1 MDETSRKPQ
10 DPRDTAAITPK
21 ILAAEDPPPF
31 FVHRPE
37 GASDF
42 FLTCDHGGNLI
53 PRKLGT
59 LGLEPLHLVRHIA
72 WDVGA
77 AGLSRRL
84 AELLDATV
92 VTQTYSRL
100 VIDCNRQI
108 THHDSIAARSED
120 TDIPGNLNL
129 PAGEA
134 EARAREIFKP
144 YQGAIAKALDARA
157 AAGRPSVLVAMHSFA
172 PVYHGQSRPWHIG
185 LLYNR
190 DRRLATILKALMAE
204 DPTLC
209 IGDNQP
215 FAVGD
220 DSDYG
225 IPVHGEQ
232 RDIPHV
238 EIEMRHDLIESVVA
252 QAAWAKRLADWL
264 TRALERL
271 REGAAGND

>member
-1 MDETSRKPQ
+1 MDEISRKSKPV
-10 DPRDTAAITPK
+10 REAAAATPK
-21 ILAAEDPPPF
+21 ILAADDPPPF
-31 FVHRPE
+31 FVHRPD
-37 GASDF
+37 GASDLF
-42 FLTCDHGGNLI
+42 ITCDHAGNLI
-53 PRKLGT
+53 PKRLGT
-59 LGLEPLHLVRHIA
+59 LGLEPMHLVRHIA

-84 AELLDATV
+84 SELLDATV

-108 THHDSIAARSED
+108 TRHDSIATRSED

-134 EARAREIFKP
+134 EARAREIFAP
-144 YQGAIAKALDARA
+144 YHDAIVTALNARA
-157 AAGRPSVLVAMHSFA
+157 AAGRPNVLVAMHSFT

-190 DRRLATILKALMAE
+190 NGRLATILKALMAE
-204 DPTLC
+204 DPELC

-215 FAVGD
+215 YAVSD

-232 RDIPHV
+232 RGIPHI
-238 EIEMRHDLIESVVA
+238 EIEMRHDLIESAAA
-252 QAAWAKRLADWL
+252 QAEWAERLADWF
-264 TRALERL
+264 TRALQRL
-271 REGAAGND
+271 DG